1 MVSIL
6 KANEERNNLQPQRFN
21 KGENLV
27 DKQERFELLENQ
39 NEKMKNFL
47 ISLADSLYLTG
58 RNDEQ
63 FRQICKFLEELE
75 SDS

>member
-1 MVSIL
+1 M
-6 KANEERNNLQPQRFN
+6 
-21 KGENLV
+21 GENLV
-27 DKQERFELLENQ
+27 DKQDYFELLENQ

-47 ISLADSLYLTG
+47 IYLADSLYLTG

-75 SDS
+75 RDS